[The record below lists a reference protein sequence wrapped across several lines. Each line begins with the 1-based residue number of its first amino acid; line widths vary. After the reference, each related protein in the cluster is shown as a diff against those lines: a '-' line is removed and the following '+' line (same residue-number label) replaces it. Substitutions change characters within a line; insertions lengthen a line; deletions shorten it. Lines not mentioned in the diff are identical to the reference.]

1 MRRTDL
7 STGVRTATLSVV
19 AGAFAPVV
27 FVMVVVLRKVN
38 RRANLK
44 YRFYSKRMRAEIA
57 RWS

>member
-1 MRRTDL
+1 MRTFSLSSVLRTM
-7 STGVRTATLSVV
+7 SLSVV
-19 AGAFAPVV
+19 AGAMAPLV

-38 RRANLK
+38 RQVNIS

>member
-1 MRRTDL
+1 MRRFSL
-7 STGVRTATLSVV
+7 SSVLRTMSLSVV
-19 AGAFAPVV
+19 AGAMAPLV

-38 RRANLK
+38 RQVNVR

>member
-1 MRRTDL
+1 MRRFGL
-7 STGVRTATLSVV
+7 SSVLRTMSLSVV
-19 AGAFAPVV
+19 AGAMAPLV

-38 RRANLK
+38 RQVNVR

>member
-1 MRRTDL
+1 MRRFSL
-7 STGVRTATLSVV
+7 SSVLRTMSLSVV
-19 AGAFAPVV
+19 AGAMAPLV

-38 RRANLK
+38 RQVNIG